1 MEFLIVMLI
10 LAAFAVAAWR
20 WGYDSREITPGAD
33 WKSRRILDRVT
44 RYHHL

>member
-10 LAAFAVAAWR
+10 LVAFSLAAWR
-20 WGYDSREITPGAD
+20 WGYDSRGVAPD
-33 WKSRRILDRVT
+33 VNWKRHSVMNSMT